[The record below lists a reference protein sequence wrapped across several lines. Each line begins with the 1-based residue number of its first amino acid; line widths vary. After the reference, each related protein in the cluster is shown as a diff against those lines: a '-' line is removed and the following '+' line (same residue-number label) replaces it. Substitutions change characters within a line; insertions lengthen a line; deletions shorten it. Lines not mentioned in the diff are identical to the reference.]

1 MRLTRLVVPPASA
14 SKLSADERSFFAL
27 IGQFSNDLTILH
39 KLVNAS
45 FREPPDKLEHA
56 ANAVLVSVL
65 LKALASK
72 LWQGWE
78 LVRRTVD
85 SGCLGKSH
93 WLRNN
98 ANLQAAIAK
107 LCVYY
112 SGTNTIKTIRNK
124 FGAHYDR
131 QKLAKNLPILLEA
144 DGFEVLYSDR
154 AINAFYITSEAA
166 AWSAILGTTDEHE
179 FPTRMSTLAQE
190 VAARSL
196 DFLEL
201 LNLISQAFITHVV
214 SDVGGAFETLAESE
228 VTSIEPKDAVLPL
241 FVA

>member
-1 MRLTRLVVPPASA
+1 MRLTRLGVPPNAA
-14 SKLSADERSFFAL
+14 SKLSGDELTFFAL

-39 KLVNAS
+39 KLVTVS
-45 FREPPDKLEHA
+45 FREPADELEHA

-85 SGCLGKSH
+85 KGCLGKSN
-93 WLRNN
+93 WLRDN

-107 LCVYY
+107 LCSYY
-112 SGTNTIKTIRNK
+112 SVTNTIKTIRNK

-131 QKLAKNLPILLEA
+131 QKLAGKLPILLA
-144 DGFEVLYSDR
+144 AKGFEVLYSDR
-154 AINAFYITSEAA
+154 AINAFYVTSEVA

-179 FPTRMSTLAQE
+179 FPERMRELVLE
-190 VAARSL
+190 VAARSS
-196 DFLEL
+196 DFIHL
-201 LNLISQAFITHVV
+201 LNLVSQAFITHVV
-214 SDVGGAFETLAESE
+214 SDVGGTFEKLAESE
-228 VTSIEPKDAVLPL
+228 VTPIEPKDAVLPL
-241 FVA
+241 FAA